1 MYKRQVHADGQ
12 SWNRQLSSAEGYLTQ
27 NSIYTHIG
35 LGETTQID
43 KIEIFW
49 PGSTDPTTLQGI
61 DSETKEIVVEQP

>member
-1 MYKRQVHADGQ
+1 MADV
-12 SWNRQLSSAEGYLTQ
+12 
-27 NSIYTHIG
+27 
-35 LGETTQID
+35 ID